1 LAENQDATSAPT
13 GYTSDE
19 MAVTA
24 LVYRYPDLIDSGDLD
39 GIGELFA
46 HATLGE
52 GDEAMSGGAPLTQ
65 MLKGLVRTYD
75 GKTLTNHL
83 VTNLVVE
90 VAADGLHATARSYIT
105 VLQGHPPEFPLQ
117 IIATNRHYDSFEKVD
132 GAWRFARRSNITDLV
147 GDMSHHIN
155 LGDG

>member
-1 LAENQDATSAPT
+1 VVENQDAASEPR

-19 MAVTA
+19 MAITA
-24 LVYRYPDLIDSGDLD
+24 LVCRYPDLIDSGDLD
-39 GIGELFA
+39 GIAELFA

-52 GDEAMSGGAPLTQ
+52 GDEAISGGAPLAQ

-75 GKTLTNHL
+75 GKTYTKHL

-90 VAADGLHATARSYIT
+90 MEADGVHAAARSSIT
-105 VLQGHPPEFPLQ
+105 VLQAHPPAFPLQ
-117 IIATNRHYDSFEKVD
+117 IIATNRHYDSFQKVD

-147 GDMSHHIN
+147 GDMSHHVN
-155 LGDG
+155 QGDG